1 MENKRL
7 KKVGSLLKET
17 MSEILLTDGY
27 KFYDNKTLV
36 SIINVNITPDLSIAR
51 FYISIFNADDSD
63 AVMQKF
69 KDNSAELRGLLGNK
83 LKSHLRKI
91 PDVEFYM
98 DDSIEYAQK
107 MNEIFEKI
115 KKDSKSK

>member
-7 KKVGSLLKET
+7 KKMGSLLKET

-51 FYISIFNADDSD
+51 FYISIFNADDSE
-63 AVMQKF
+63 VVLQKF

-83 LKSHLRKI
+83 LKNHLRKI

-115 KKDSKSK
+115 KKDSK